1 MHESLNDLIFNFK
14 RYVSTVSFLHQ
25 FFVHFNFVSAVSIL
39 QLTFALLD
47 LLEYVT
53 GVFHLTQLYHVNLQ
67 NYYAVDKKKQSSTL
81 VPGLLSVLRERN
93 PNPIHTIK
101 LLDICCL
108 KYFKAIVMEG
118 REKEQS

>member
-1 MHESLNDLIFNFK
+1 MHMQVDSIDP
-14 RYVSTVSFLHQ
+14 SFWINIYECPV
-25 FFVHFNFVSAVSIL
+25 FAVSIL
-39 QLTFALLD
+39 LQTLLE